1 MRVFACR
8 VSLLLVIF
16 LLSSGIPR
24 ASAQFDTA
32 AVVGTVKDASGA
44 TVPDAKVTLTNTQT
58 GVSVIRTTSSDGNYE
73 FVNVRPG
80 LYLVSAEKPG
90 FSIALMDNV
99 EVQVA
104 ARLRVDL
111 QMAVGQLS
119 ERVVVTG
126 TSPLVRT

>member
-1 MRVFACR
+1 MQVFARRLC
-8 VSLLLVIF
+8 VLVALF
-16 LLSSGIPR
+16 VLGAGIPH

-32 AVVGTVKDASGA
+32 SVVGTVKDTSGA

-58 GVSVIRTTSSDGNYE
+58 GVSVVRTSSGDGNYE
-73 FVNVRPG
+73 FVTVRPG
-80 LYLVSAEKPG
+80 VYLVSAEKAG

-111 QMAVGQLS
+111 QMAVGQLT

-126 TSPLVRT
+126 TSP